1 MTINFL
7 LVGGIIPIKRI
18 LQLLVV
24 RWEEKA
30 RSPNQ
35 TKKIESKRDRRVASK
50 FIKKLTKP
58 TKMVNKRLSKAKG
71 SIFMTPTLANFLWS
85 LVLGAVIVVIP
96 FTAALIFISQK
107 DKIKRNF

>member
-1 MTINFL
+1 LFDGKKNRDR
-7 LVGGIIPIKRI
+7 PIKPRKKDKMRSSNCHQI
-18 LQLLVV
+18 YKKVN
-24 RWEEKA
+24 KA
-30 RSPNQ
+30 Y
-35 TKKIESKRDRRVASK
+35 KI
-50 FIKKLTKP
+50 
-58 TKMVNKRLSKAKG
+58 VNKRLSKAKG